1 MKGSTVSDSLLSAT
15 LWPGISEMRV
25 KTFPNFFSLSSV
37 LAAVIASA
45 IAVLSPT
52 IAAASEPDDQA
63 NRAGITPVGKPVKIK
78 APLGLPPIPIPP
90 DNPPTEETIALGRR
104 LYYDPGLSADGTVSC
119 ATCHAPD
126 LSFRDGKALSNGVA
140 GQLGSRRAPTVV
152 NAAYNTLQFW
162 DGRAPSL
169 EKQAEGPLTNPVE
182 MANTLEGV
190 VNYVQSDPKYR
201 ALFARAWGT
210 KEITIDLVTRSIG
223 SFERTVVI
231 GNSPFDRFYYRGDK
245 KALSP
250 AAQRGLKLFLNQKK
264 GNCSV
269 CHVIGKRYALFTDNK
284 FHNIG
289 VGADTSGNFEDVG
302 RYVQTKSASDM
313 GAFKTPTLRNIAKT
327 APYMHD
333 GSLATLKDVVDHYV
347 GGGTS
352 NPHLDK
358 EIHALAFLTF
368 NERADLK
375 AFLESLTG
383 TLPPNVGP
391 PEDLPAA
398 KMQTARSSNSV
409 SDH

>member
-1 MKGSTVSDSLLSAT
+1 
-15 LWPGISEMRV
+15 V

-45 IAVLSPT
+45 TAVLSPT

-284 FHNIG
+284 FHNVG